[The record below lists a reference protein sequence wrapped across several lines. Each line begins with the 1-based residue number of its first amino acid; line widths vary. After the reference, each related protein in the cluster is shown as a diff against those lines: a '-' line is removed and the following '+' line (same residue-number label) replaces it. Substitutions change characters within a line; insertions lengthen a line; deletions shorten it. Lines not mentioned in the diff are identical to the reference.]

1 MRRAATFTALSLA
14 STLAVS
20 ANSFGDD
27 AAHKGHISGIVRF
40 GYIDRKEASDNTH
53 AWSIGGHV
61 SAASPV
67 WRGLRAGGTAYTSK
81 KLGAGENGEF
91 FSSDGNGYS
100 IIGQAWIAAGFGSN
114 TLKAGRFSLETP
126 YADSDDIRMIPNNF
140 QGVLFTNTS
149 LPGATF
155 HAIHLDKWSGVDSD
169 TPEKFTAL
177 SGGGGVNAI
186 GVVYDGVEG
195 LSLQAWHY
203 DASNFARLTYAEAL
217 YESGRYQFGVQL
229 GWQSDRTADKSG
241 PDATINGLMV
251 GASIGDF
258 TFSAAHNKVFGAAT
272 DGFGGGP
279 WFTSAD
285 DHTIADVENQEA
297 ITFNVEYAANDRL
310 SFYARNT
317 HLHHGEDE
325 TDYSVSYAVN
335 KNITASLAYHDMH
348 SDGHIALF
356 RLDMGF

>member
-1 MRRAATFTALSLA
+1 MRPSNVFIALLTI
-14 STLAVS
+14 TLATTAS
-20 ANSFGDD
+20 ASAD
-27 AAHKGHISGIVRF
+27 GIGQAVRF
-40 GYIDRKEASDNTH
+40 SGNLRLGYVDHDEGGQKSH
-53 AWSIGGHV
+53 AAAIGGRITTTI
-61 SAASPV
+61 PV
-67 WRGLRAGGTAYTSK
+67 WRGLRAGGTAYTSQK
-81 KLGAGENGEF
+81 SGAGENGEF
-91 FSSDGNGYS
+91 FSSDGDGYS
-100 IIGQAWIAAGFGSN
+100 IVGQAWIAAEFGGN

-126 YADSDDIRMIPNNF
+126 HADSDDIRMIPNNF
-140 QGVLFTNTS
+140 QGVLFTNAS

-186 GVVYDGVEG
+186 GVVYDGIEN

-203 DASNFARLTYAEAL
+203 DASDFARLTYAEAL
-217 YESGRYQFGVQL
+217 YESGHYQFGVQL
-229 GWQSDRTADKSG
+229 GWQSNRAADKSG
-241 PDATINGLMV
+241 PDATINGLMA

-258 TFSAAHNKVFGAAT
+258 TFTAAYNKVFGTAT
-272 DGFGGGP
+272 NGFGGGP

-297 ITFNVEYAANDRL
+297 ISFTAEYAPTEQL
-310 SFYARNT
+310 SFYVRNT

-325 TDYSVSYAVN
+325 TDYSVSFAFSEDVV
-335 KNITASLAYHDMH
+335 ASFTDHDMH

-356 RLDMGF
+356 RLDMEF